1 VQGLPEEDT
10 NKTGVCPIC
19 DSKVDLDATKC
30 PECKADL
37 SVFGVKVD
45 GEEDADVSLSEVG
58 DSLEKL
64 LGEIGKKD
72 DNKERELFD
81 EIMAAVDTTDLPPE
95 EAEAAEAAAQAAAP
109 QAEAL
114 PEQAPAAEAP
124 VEEAPPAEGPVMF
137 ECPLC
142 NTLVDETASACP
154 GCGAIFAQ
162 PEAEAPAETAAE
174 EGVASESAAA
184 AEPEM
189 APEEPAA
196 EEPVAFEEA
205 PALEAEEE
213 PAPAEPVAEE
223 EKKKFKFGTK
233 KKREKPPP
241 PPAKKP
247 IAVEKV
253 VEKKVEKKIDKKD
266 DKALHRELA
275 ECVADVKPLL
285 AGARR
290 MGINVFEGR
299 KRIDQAIAAGK
310 KRDFISAI
318 ALVKESQKTIEG
330 AISQHVLDSVSTTE
344 MKIDALA
351 KAGADTSE
359 LTKKVTDVQNNLKD
373 EKFIDSATLAQ
384 EVADNAENAVL
395 KLKAALKQKEHS
407 ETGKDVNEKMASLI
421 ELIKSGE
428 EVNVNVKRTKALLT
442 QARMSIK
449 KNELEK
455 AEDLL
460 REAREDFL
468 KELPKNLTSIISS
481 SKPVLYKAKMGGV
494 DIRPSIKLLKQA
506 STALKLNNYLDA
518 LDAIKKYQS
527 EMNQYME

>member
-1 VQGLPEEDT
+1 MPEEDT
-10 NKTGVCPIC
+10 KKTGVCPIC
-19 DSKVDLDATKC
+19 DSKVDLDSTKC

-45 GEEDADVSLSEVG
+45 GEEDTDVSLSEVG

-95 EAEAAEAAAQAAAP
+95 EGEGAEAAPEAP
-109 QAEAL
+109 GEL
-114 PEQAPAAEAP
+114 VTEAEAP
-124 VEEAPPAEGPVMF
+124 ARPPPPRPPRAPHTEEAPPAEGPIMF

-154 GCGAIFAQ
+154 GCGAIFAT
-162 PEAEAPAETAAE
+162 PEAEAPAEEGMAA
-174 EGVASESAAA
+174 
-184 AEPEM
+184 
-189 APEEPAA
+189 EPAA

-205 PALEAEEE
+205 PALEVEEE
-213 PAPAEPVAEE
+213 PAPAEPVVEEE
-223 EKKKFKFGTK
+223 EKKKFKLGR
-233 KKREKPPP
+233 KREKPVPQ
-241 PPAKKP
+241 PAKKP
-247 IAVEKV
+247 VLTE
-253 VEKKVEKKIDKKD
+253 KKD

-290 MGINVFEGR
+290 MGINVLEGR

-310 KRDFISAI
+310 KRDFLSAI
-318 ALVKESQKTIEG
+318 ALVKESQKTIED

-344 MKIDALA
+344 MKIDALG
-351 KAGADTSE
+351 KAGADTTE
-359 LTKKVTDVQNNLKD
+359 LTQKVTDVQNNLKD
-373 EKFIDSATLAQ
+373 ENFIDSATLAQ

-407 ETGKDVNEKMASLI
+407 ETGKDVNEKMESLI

-428 EVNVNVKRTKALLT
+428 EVNVNVKRTKALMT

-460 REAREDFL
+460 RGAREDFL

-481 SKPVLYKAKMGGV
+481 SKPVL
-494 DIRPSIKLLKQA
+494 
-506 STALKLNNYLDA
+506 
-518 LDAIKKYQS
+518 
-527 EMNQYME
+527 

>member
-1 VQGLPEEDT
+1 MPEEDT
-10 NKTGVCPIC
+10 KKTGVCPIC
-19 DSKVDLDATKC
+19 DSKVDLEATKC

-95 EAEAAEAAAQAAAP
+95 EAEAAEAG
-109 QAEAL
+109 
-114 PEQAPAAEAP
+114 PEVPREPAAEAEAP
-124 VEEAPPAEGPVMF
+124 ARPPPPRPPRAPAVEEAPPAEGPVMF

-154 GCGAIFAQ
+154 GCGAIFAT
-162 PEAEAPAETAAE
+162 PEAEAPAETGVGEDMATEPATPE
-174 EGVASESAAA
+174 EAPVTETEMVA
-184 AEPEM
+184 AEPEVT
-189 APEEPAA
+189 A
-196 EEPVAFEEA
+196 EESAAIEEA
-205 PALEAEEE
+205 PAFEEE
-213 PAPAEPVAEE
+213 PAPPEPVAAEE
-223 EKKKFKFGTK
+223 EKKKFKLGIGRK
-233 KKREKPPP
+233 KEMPSP

-247 IAVEKV
+247 MV
-253 VEKKVEKKIDKKD
+253 VEKKD

-290 MGINVFEGR
+290 MGINVLEGR

-344 MKIDALA
+344 MKIDALG

-359 LTKKVTDVQNNLKD
+359 LTQRITDIQLLLQD

-384 EVADNAENAVL
+384 EVADSAENAVL
-395 KLKAALKQKEHS
+395 KLKAALKKKEYT
-407 ETGKDVNEKMASLI
+407 ETGKDVNEKMESLI

-455 AEDLL
+455 AENLL
-460 REAREDFL
+460 KEARDDFL

-518 LDAIKKYQS
+518 LEAIKKYQS